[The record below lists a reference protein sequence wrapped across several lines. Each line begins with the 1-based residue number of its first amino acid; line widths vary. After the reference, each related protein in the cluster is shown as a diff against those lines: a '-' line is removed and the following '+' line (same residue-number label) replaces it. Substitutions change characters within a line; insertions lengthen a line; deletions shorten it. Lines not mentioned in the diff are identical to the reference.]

1 MRLAIVTTHPI
12 QYYAPVFKLL
22 HQRRIIHIKVFY
34 TWGEGAIQKHDP
46 GFGKNIEWDIP
57 LLDGYPYEWVKNTAN
72 DPGSHHSRGIIN
84 PDLIA
89 RIEEYKPD
97 ALLVFGW
104 AYHAHAK
111 VMRYFKNK
119 LFVCFRGD
127 SILLDEKS
135 WYRAAIRK
143 LFLTRMYKNVDHAFY
158 VGSNNKA
165 YFEKY
170 GLKSEQLS
178 LTPHAVDNDRFA
190 ADRSVEAA
198 RLRDSLGI
206 DKDSVLVLFAGK
218 LEAKKSPLLLLDA
231 FKKAGITN
239 SHLLF
244 VGNGALANELKREAS
259 QAANVHFIDFQNQTY
274 MPVVYQ
280 ACNLFCLPSKGPG
293 ETWGLAVNEAM
304 ACGKAILVSDKV
316 GCAADLINNNGAV
329 FKSEQTDELALVLK
343 SLCADKTTLTKM
355 GQRSAEIIRNFTF
368 LAIAEAIES
377 KLTEH
382 YNQRFILPVTR
393 S

>member
-12 QYYAPVFKLL
+12 QYYAPVFRLL
-22 HQRRIIHIKVFY
+22 HQRRIIQIKVFY

-57 LLDGYPYEWVKNTAN
+57 LLDEYPYEWVKNTAT
-72 DPGSHHSRGIIN
+72 DPGSHHNKGIIN
-84 PDLIA
+84 PDLIS

-111 VMRYFKNK
+111 VMRYYKSK

-127 SILLDEKS
+127 STLLDEKS
-135 WYRAAIRK
+135 SYRAAIRK

-165 YFEKY
+165 YFKKY

-178 LTPHAVDNDRFA
+178 LAPHAIDNDRFA

-198 RLRDSLGI
+198 RLRNILGI

-218 LEAKKSPLLLLDA
+218 LEEKKSPLLLLDA
-231 FKKAGITN
+231 FKKAGIN
-239 SHLLF
+239 HSHLLF
-244 VGNGALANELKREAS
+244 VGNGALANKLKSEAD
-259 QAANVHFIDFQNQTY
+259 QAANIHFMDFQNQTS

-280 ACNLFCLPSKGPG
+280 ACDLFCLPSKGPG

-316 GCAADLINNNGAV
+316 GCAVDLVSNNGV
-329 FKSEQTDELALVLK
+329 IFKSEQTDELIAVLK
-343 SLCADKTTLTKM
+343 SLCADKTILTKM
-355 GQRSAEIIRNFTF
+355 GKRSAEIIRNFSF
-368 LAIAEAIES
+368 VAIAKAIES